1 MAVICVDAGTT
12 MIKAVGYDEDGI
24 EVAVVRQATALA
36 RPQPGWAEQDMQSVW
51 DAVVF
56 TVRGVAARLQ
66 SEVDYLAITA
76 QGDGAWL
83 VASDGAPT
91 GPAILWNDGRGVDI
105 LSAWTHAG
113 VLERAFP
120 INGSLTSSGMPNVIL
135 SWLRQNDPDRLDRSH
150 ASLTCGGWIFAQMTG
165 EFAIDESDAAAPF
178 MDIHTRQYS
187 PELLRLYDME
197 WAQALL
203 PPIRD
208 DHHRAAELT
217 AHAGALLGLPAGL
230 PVVMSSYDIAS
241 TAIGVG
247 AVTPGQAC
255 CILGTTLCTEI
266 ITDQV
271 RISDP
276 AAGLNIAPG
285 LPGLILRSF
294 PTLAGG
300 EVIQWACELLGI
312 ADPDALTELASTCGP
327 GAGGLMFL
335 PYFSPAGERAPF
347 LDPLARGTFL
357 GMSFEHRREHIAKAV
372 LEGLTLVI
380 RDCLTASGDSPTE
393 LRVCGGGAAST
404 LWLQMIADVT
414 GIPVL
419 RSTDTEV
426 GAKGAFLIGLVA
438 TGRAGSVQ
446 EAAPKY
452 IRIRDTFTPEPSR
465 AAFYSELYE
474 DFLALRHVT
483 RQAWPRLAMMRQRST
498 ENNRP
503 DTVPSHNPAPPGD
516 SPGAPPPPVA
526 APRTIQPRTSHGPE
540 RSI

>member
-12 MIKAVGYDEDGI
+12 MIKAVGYDEEGT
-24 EVAVVRQATALA
+24 EVVVVRQSTSVA
-36 RPQPGWAEQDMQSVW
+36 RPRPGWAEQDMLSVW

-56 TVRGVAARLQ
+56 TVRGVVRQLQ

-76 QGDGAWL
+76 QGDGSWL
-83 VASDGAPT
+83 VDAAGTPT

-135 SWLRQNDPDRLDRSH
+135 SWLRKNDPDRLARSH

-165 EFAIDESDAAAPF
+165 KFAVDESDASAPF
-178 MDIHTRQYS
+178 MDIRSRRYS
-187 PELLRLYDME
+187 PDLLGLYDME
-197 WAQALL
+197 WALDLL
-203 PPIRD
+203 PAIRGD
-208 DHHRAAELT
+208 DDRVAELT
-217 AHAGALLGLPAGL
+217 RHAATLLGLPAGL
-230 PVVMSSYDIAS
+230 PIVMSSYDIAS
-241 TAIGVG
+241 TAVGVG
-247 AVTPGQAC
+247 AVSSGQAC
-255 CILGTTLCTEI
+255 SILGTTLCTEI
-266 ITDQV
+266 ITDQI
-271 RISDP
+271 RISEP

-285 LPGLILRSF
+285 LPGKFLRSF

-300 EVIQWACELLGI
+300 EVIQWACELLGLD
-312 ADPDALTELASTCGP
+312 DPETLTQLATASGP

-357 GMSFEHRREHIAKAV
+357 GLSFEHRREHIARAV

-380 RDCLTASGDSPTE
+380 RDCLMASGDRPTE
-393 LRVCGGGAAST
+393 LRVCGGGAASA
-404 LWLQMIADVT
+404 LWLQLIADVT

-438 TGRAGSVQ
+438 TGGAASV
-446 EAAPKY
+446 EEVAPWY
-452 IRIRDTFTPEPSR
+452 VRIRDTFTPDPSR
-465 AAFYSELYE
+465 AAFYAELFE
-474 DFLALRHVT
+474 DFLALREVT
-483 RQAWPRLAMMRQRST
+483 KLAWPRLAVMRQRSA
-498 ENNRP
+498 
-503 DTVPSHNPAPPGD
+503 DTGSGHPGLAERERGGHPHPA
-516 SPGAPPPPVA
+516 
-526 APRTIQPRTSHGPE
+526 QPQQTTPTQEGSTP
-540 RSI
+540 

>member
-12 MIKAVGYDEDGI
+12 MIKAVGYDEEGT
-24 EVAVVRQATALA
+24 EVVVVRQGTSVM
-36 RPQPGWAEQDMQSVW
+36 RPHPGWAEQDMLSVW

-56 TVRGVAARLQ
+56 TVRGVVRQLQ

-83 VASDGAPT
+83 VDAGGAPT

-105 LSAWTHAG
+105 LSAWTDAG
-113 VLERAFP
+113 ILERAFP

-150 ASLTCGGWIFAQMTG
+150 ASLTCGGWIFTRMTG
-165 EFAIDESDAAAPF
+165 EFAVDESDAAAPF
-178 MDIHTRQYS
+178 MDIRTRQYS
-187 PELLRLYDME
+187 PELLGLYDME
-197 WAQALL
+197 WAQSLL
-203 PPIRD
+203 PVIRD
-208 DHHRAAELT
+208 DGDRVAELT
-217 AHAGALLGLPAGL
+217 RHAGTLLGLPAGL

-247 AVTPGQAC
+247 AVAAGQAC

-285 LPGLILRSF
+285 LPGKILRSF

-312 ADPDALTELASTCGP
+312 EDPDALTHLASTCGP
-327 GAGGLMFL
+327 GARGLMFL

-357 GMSFEHRREHIAKAV
+357 GMSFEHRREHIARAV

-380 RDCLTASGDSPTE
+380 RDCLAASGDTPTE
-393 LRVCGGGAAST
+393 LRVCGGGAASA
-404 LWLQMIADVT
+404 LWLQLIADVT
-414 GIPVL
+414 GIPVQ

-438 TGRAGSVQ
+438 TGGAGSV
-446 EAAPKY
+446 EEVAPWY
-452 IRIRDTFTPEPSR
+452 VRIRDTFTPDPSR
-465 AAFYSELYE
+465 AAFYSGLYE
-474 DFLALRHVT
+474 DFLALRQVT
-483 RQAWPRLAMMRQRST
+483 GQAWPRLAGMRQRSAAT
-498 ENNRP
+498 GGPE
-503 DTVPSHNPAPPGD
+503 TLPAAT
-516 SPGAPPPPVA
+516 SVA
-526 APRTIQPRTSHGPE
+526 GTKGHGTSPRTIHRTSG
-540 RSI
+540 STT